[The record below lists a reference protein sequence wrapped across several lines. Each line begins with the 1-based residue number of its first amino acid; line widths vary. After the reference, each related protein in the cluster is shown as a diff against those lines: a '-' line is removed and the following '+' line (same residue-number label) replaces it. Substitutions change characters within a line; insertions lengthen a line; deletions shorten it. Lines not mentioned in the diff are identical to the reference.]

1 MYMKKKKQELGNK
14 KEKQKRGM
22 KLDQIQNEGKKK
34 KACC

>member
-1 MYMKKKKQELGNK
+1 MKKKQEELGNK

-34 KACC
+34 KNCC